1 MIMAGNYSGS
11 RKLYRSRNSQ
21 FLGVCKGIAEWR
33 DFPVDTVRLVFVL
46 LTLFTGGLPIW
57 IYFILAFVLPVEP
70 EYREESRRQRRTRPS
85 SPDDVKADFEDLKE
99 RVGKM
104 EDDEL
109 DKEKD
114 WENRFTKGR

>member
-1 MIMAGNYSGS
+1 M
-11 RKLYRSRNSQ
+11 YRSRNGQ

-33 DFPVDTVRLVFVL
+33 DFPVDTVRLVFIL

-70 EYREESRRQRRTRPS
+70 EYREESRRQRRPRPS
-85 SPDDVKADFEDLKE
+85 SPEDVEADFENLKE
-99 RVGKM
+99 RVKKM
-104 EDDEL
+104 EDEEL

>member
-1 MIMAGNYSGS
+1 MMAGYYSGS

-33 DFPVDTVRLVFVL
+33 DFPVDSVRLAFIL

-57 IYFILAFVLPVEP
+57 IYFILAFVLPLEH
-70 EYREESRRQRRTRPS
+70 EHRDEGYQHGRSHSTSR
-85 SPDDVKADFEDLKE
+85 DDVKADFDNLKE
-99 RVGKM
+99 RVRKM
-104 EDDEL
+104 EDEEL